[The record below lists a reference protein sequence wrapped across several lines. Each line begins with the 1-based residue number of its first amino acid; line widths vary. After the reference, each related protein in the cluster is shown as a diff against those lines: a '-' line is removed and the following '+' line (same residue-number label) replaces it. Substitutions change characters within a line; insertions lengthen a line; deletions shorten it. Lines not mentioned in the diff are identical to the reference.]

1 MQPFSE
7 MLSYQNSPKSIDE
20 DEETNLPLGT
30 TILPQPT
37 TMTTGHHLSKTMI
50 AIVAAGIMLVV
61 AGGAVWLQDDGSSH
75 THSSAEGLVLATN
88 PFYTKNPCYPA
99 VSTFDGVSTIMPD
112 GLNGKSSPFETCFQ
126 FGSTS
131 SYC

>member
-1 MQPFSE
+1 MMSFQNRHATDEAVPF
-7 MLSYQNSPKSIDE
+7 
-20 DEETNLPLGT
+20 GT
-30 TILPQPT
+30 TITSPT
-37 TMTTGHHLSKTMI
+37 TTTAGQRSKRII

-61 AGGAVWLQDDGSSH
+61 AGGAVWMQDDGSSY

-88 PFYTKNPCYPA
+88 PFYTNYPCYPA
-99 VSTFDGVSTIMPD
+99 VGTFDGVSTIMPD
-112 GLNGKSSPFETCFQ
+112 GPNGKSSPFETCFQ